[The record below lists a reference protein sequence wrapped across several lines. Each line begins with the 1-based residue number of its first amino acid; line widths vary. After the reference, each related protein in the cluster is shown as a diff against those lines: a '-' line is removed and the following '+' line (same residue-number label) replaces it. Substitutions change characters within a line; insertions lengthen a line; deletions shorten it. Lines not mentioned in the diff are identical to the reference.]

1 MNHYEIVG
9 KLIGPIQ
16 PVGESNADSKRLENL
31 KAQIDLV
38 HDLLE
43 EIVEVRENKSR
54 HESSMKHMGKTADEF
69 IKLIPEM
76 IEEYDS

>member
-1 MNHYEIVG
+1 MNHKEIVN

-16 PVGESNADSKRLENL
+16 PVGDSNVDRKRLENL

-43 EIVEVRENKSR
+43 EIIEVRKNKSR

>member
-1 MNHYEIVG
+1 MNHKEIVN

-16 PVGESNADSKRLENL
+16 PVGDSNVDRKRLENL

-43 EIVEVRENKSR
+43 EIIEVRKNKSR

-69 IKLIPEM
+69 IKVISEM

>member
-1 MNHYEIVG
+1 MNHKEIVNR
-9 KLIGPIQ
+9 LIGPIQ
-16 PVGESNADSKRLENL
+16 PVGDSNVDRKRLENL

-43 EIVEVRENKSR
+43 EIIEVRKNKSR

-69 IKLIPEM
+69 IKVISEM